1 MLNMV
6 LDDKD
11 RDIVH
16 EEYKIRLKHAMD
28 NNLQYPS
35 LNEVALDLFG
45 KTYWESDDLYTPDY
59 SAGDPDD
66 VNDSDDDIE
75 LNS

>member
-1 MLNMV
+1 MV
-6 LDDKD
+6 LDDVD
-11 RDIVH
+11 RDAVH
-16 EEYKIRLKHAMD
+16 EEYKIRLKYAMD

-45 KTYWESDDLYTPDY
+45 KTYWESADRYIPDC
-59 SAGDPDD
+59 SVGDPDD
-66 VNDSDDDIE
+66 VDDSDDAIE